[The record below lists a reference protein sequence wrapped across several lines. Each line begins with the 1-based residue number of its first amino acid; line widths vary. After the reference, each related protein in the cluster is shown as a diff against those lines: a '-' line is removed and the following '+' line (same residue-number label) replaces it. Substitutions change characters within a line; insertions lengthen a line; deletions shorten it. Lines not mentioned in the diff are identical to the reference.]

1 MAVKRILQIGDQR
14 LTAKSQP
21 LEKIDSPEFD
31 KLVRDLKATMLK
43 VELVGIAAAQIGV
56 NLQVFITF
64 PRLTKARKGV
74 SDELRIYVNPK
85 ITYSSP
91 EECEMYEGCGS
102 IAQGTLFG
110 PVKRPRI
117 IEIEALNEKKEKF
130 RLKTDGILARVIQHE
145 YDHLQGILFTQIVT
159 DAAKLMDIV
168 YYKRFIKKSTNQ
180 KKYSKITLLKYSK
193 I

>member
-1 MAVKRILQIGDQR
+1 MAVKKILQIGDQR
-14 LTAKSQP
+14 LTAKNQP
-21 LEKIDSPEFD
+21 LEKVDSPEFA
-31 KLVRDLKATMLK
+31 KLVRDLKDTMQK
-43 VELVGIAAAQIGV
+43 EELIGIAAPQIGI
-56 NLQVFITF
+56 NLQAFITF

-74 SDELRIYVNPK
+74 SDTLRIYLNPK
-85 ITYSSP
+85 IIYSSP

-117 IEIEALNEKKEKF
+117 IEIEALNEKNEKF
-130 RLKTDGILARVIQHE
+130 KLNTDGILARVIQHE
-145 YDHLQGILFTQIVT
+145 YDHLQGILFTRKVT
-159 DAAKLMDIV
+159 DASKLMDIV

-180 KKYSKITLLKYSK
+180 KKYTKITLLKYSK